1 MTPRPYSHRVRNAL
15 ATAFCSSLVFASMI
29 GIGAD
34 GQNPKPSPDADAQ
47 RANVRAIAESLKRR
61 EPPDTRLPMPK
72 GWRPIRTVW
81 GDPDIEGVY
90 TNIDEWGIPF
100 ERPSEFDGRT
110 LESITADEL
119 TTLRAERRDV
129 FLERLATGEP
139 AEPGTIGWYDNLNA
153 RGSRAW
159 LIVDPP
165 DGRIPALTAAGQARA
180 KADAERQSR
189 PRGTDSYAD
198 QSAYARCISRGVPGS
213 MIPETYGDAYEIHQA
228 PGYVAIRYEQIHEA
242 RIIPVDQRPHVGRAL
257 QAYMGDARGRWDGD
271 TLVVETTNFKDRPTF
286 PTGASRAAF
295 RGVDLMALRIVERFM
310 PMTPRVVLWSVTVD
324 DATTWVRP
332 WTFAMNLTKADRSQ
346 QPYEYAC
353 HEGNYGLRNILG
365 TARALEQR

>member
-1 MTPRPYSHRVRNAL
+1 M
-15 ATAFCSSLVFASMI
+15 
-29 GIGAD
+29 GIGAQPQSPT
-34 GQNPKPSPDADAQ
+34 GSPDADAQ
-47 RANVRAIAESLKRR
+47 RANVRKIAESLKRSEPRDR
-61 EPPDTRLPMPK
+61 ELPVPK
-72 GWRPIRTVW
+72 GWRPTRTVW
-81 GDPDIEGVY
+81 GEPDIEGVY

-100 ERPSEFDGRT
+100 ERPSEFDGRQFD
-110 LESITADEL
+110 SITSGEL
-119 TTLRAERRDV
+119 TRLRAERRDA

-153 RGSRAW
+153 SGSRAW
-159 LIVDPP
+159 LIVDPRE
-165 DGRIPALTAAGQARA
+165 GRIPALTATGQARA

-198 QSAYARCISRGVPGS
+198 QGAYARCISRGVPGS
-213 MIPETYGDAYEIHQA
+213 MIPEAYGNAYEIHQA

-242 RIIPVDQRPHVGRAL
+242 RIIPVDQRPHVGRAV
-257 QAYMGDARGRWDGD
+257 QAYMGDARGHWDGD
-271 TLVVETTNFKDRPTF
+271 TLVVETTNFKERPTF

-295 RGVDLMALRIVERFM
+295 RGADLTVLRLIERFT
-310 PMTPRVVLWSVTVD
+310 PITPRIVLWSVTVD

-332 WTFAMNLTKADRSQ
+332 WTFAMNLTKVDRSQ

-365 TARALEQR
+365 IARALER

>member
-1 MTPRPYSHRVRNAL
+1 MTPRPDSHRVRNAL
-15 ATAFCSSLVFASMI
+15 ATAFWSSLVFASMI

-47 RANVRAIAESLKRR
+47 RANVRAIAESLKR

-110 LESITADEL
+110 LESNTSDEL

-189 PRGTDSYAD
+189 PRGTDSYSD

-213 MIPETYGDAYEIHQA
+213 MIPEAYGDAYEIHQA

-242 RIIPVDQRPHVGRAL
+242 RIIPVDQRPHVGRAV